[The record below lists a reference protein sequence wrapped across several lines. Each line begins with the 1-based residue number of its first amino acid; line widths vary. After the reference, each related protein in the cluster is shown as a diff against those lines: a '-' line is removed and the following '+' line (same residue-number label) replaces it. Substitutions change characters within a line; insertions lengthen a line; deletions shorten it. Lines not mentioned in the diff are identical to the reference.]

1 MFVSVKRPT
10 EDARPSPYRGP
21 DRRSRTLGLAG
32 RLPAAQVLPM
42 TLLVGVGAGIRALFL
57 IPRQPDAATV
67 TSYLLVAAGLLSVV
81 AGGAGL
87 VSWRIVGHALQ
98 GWLGSAFVC
107 LGVLMLITSGLGGF
121 GIGPVPATEPA
132 DVLVSAL
139 LAGGLVW
146 RGVTAT
152 EVESGFSPLVTLATS
167 IGAGVSVAGISSAL
181 QVDRLVPW
189 WISGQVARPVLS
201 TVAGAAWLAV
211 ATRAAWSAGRVLGVP
226 MWISLITGLI
236 GIGTLLRADPQ
247 LGAGAGLTGAVVVF
261 CAMSLVLGTVLA
273 RVQSVL
279 RIEDHQQFRLH
290 RALAGTRRQAASEHE
305 ELEEWLHDLRNAV
318 AGLRAADAVLRA
330 GAGSGSGSGS
340 GLAGREPLAE
350 AVTAE
355 LARLHAL
362 VGSPRAH
369 RSSDL
374 DLGSVLAPVV
384 AAERMLGTQIDA
396 DFGGLHAFA
405 DQGAL
410 SRVVQNVLEN
420 ARRYAPSSRVV
431 VTAREVGPRVQIT
444 IRDFGPG
451 IPEAERGAVFG
462 RAERGTSSAGTV
474 GGGLGL
480 HVAQSLLSA
489 MGARAWITDDS
500 PGCCVL
506 VTLPRIASVAGVT
519 SAAGVAGGRGKPAP
533 AYGPGR
539 LPAAV

>member
-1 MFVSVKRPT
+1 
-10 EDARPSPYRGP
+10 
-21 DRRSRTLGLAG
+21 
-32 RLPAAQVLPM
+32 
-42 TLLVGVGAGIRALFL
+42 
-57 IPRQPDAATV
+57 
-67 TSYLLVAAGLLSVV
+67 
-81 AGGAGL
+81 
-87 VSWRIVGHALQ
+87 
-98 GWLGSAFVC
+98 
-107 LGVLMLITSGLGGF
+107 MLITSGLGGF

-189 WISGQVARPVLS
+189 WISGQAARPILT

-211 ATRAAWSAGRVLGVP
+211 ATRAAWSAGRFLGVP

-330 GAGSGSGSGS
+330 GAGGGPGP
-340 GLAGREPLAE
+340 GLVGREPLAE

-362 VGSPRAH
+362 VGSPRTL
-369 RSSDL
+369 RPSDL

-384 AAERMLGTQIDA
+384 AAERMLGAQIDA
-396 DFGGLHAFA
+396 DLGGLHAFA

-420 ARRYAPSSRVV
+420 ARRYAPSSRVML
-431 VTAREVGPRVQIT
+431 TAREVGPRVQVT

-462 RAERGTSSAGTV
+462 RAERGASAAGTA

-500 PGCCVL
+500 PGCCML
-506 VTLPRIASVAGVT
+506 VTLPRMAS
-519 SAAGVAGGRGKPAP
+519 VAGGRGQAAP

-539 LPAAV
+539 LPTAV